1 MLENEKYC
9 GTYIYNRENG
19 KRKKNR
25 VLLEHFDEVR
35 NETAIPAI
43 ITKAEFD
50 KVKAILEARKSCR
63 PHQNANPEYFLT

>member
-1 MLENEKYC
+1 MLENEKYY

-43 ITKAEFD
+43 ITKAQFD
-50 KVKAILEARKSCR
+50 KVRAILEA
-63 PHQNANPEYFLT
+63 